1 VSLPEK
7 QHVES
12 ITKQKWKQT
21 SGRRRPRA
29 HREKTVTTD
38 DSK

>member
-12 ITKQKWKQT
+12 ITKQ
-21 SGRRRPRA
+21 A
-29 HREKTVTTD
+29 HIECAW
-38 DSK
+38 

>member
-12 ITKQKWKQT
+12 ITKQ
-21 SGRRRPRA
+21 A
-29 HREKTVTTD
+29 HIECAL
-38 DSK
+38 